1 MIREDFLQQN
11 AFVDED
17 AFSSYA
23 KQYRLLD
30 MVLEYDL
37 ACREALDKHADIEGL
52 FAIDAREKIGRAK
65 MAAADSFGAAY
76 DAIIAEMRQQIEAVV
91 AGGEEE

>member
-1 MIREDFLQQN
+1 MGNHEFRYTGHEGYVRN
-11 AFVDED
+11 
-17 AFSSYA
+17 
-23 KQYRLLD
+23 
-30 MVLEYDL
+30 MG
-37 ACREALDKHADIEGL
+37 EALDKHANIEGL

-65 MAAADSFGAAY
+65 MAPADRFGADY